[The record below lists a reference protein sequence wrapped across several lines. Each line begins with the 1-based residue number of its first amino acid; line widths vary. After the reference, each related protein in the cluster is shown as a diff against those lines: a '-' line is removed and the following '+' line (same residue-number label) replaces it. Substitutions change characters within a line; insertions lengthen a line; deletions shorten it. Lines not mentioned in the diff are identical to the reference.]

1 MARAN
6 ENYTMNCSPDNQLA
20 CEIGDLTGKFGQ
32 LENGYFVHVD
42 NTGLLELGG
51 LRGIVG
57 RSIVVHASNGINFVC
72 GTIRSNIEEQQNV
85 EVITLSATFISPLA
99 GTIYLRQAADE
110 HVVMFGKLFWVNG
123 SPTTMRY
130 NWHIHER
137 AVSISIIHS
146 VGVIL
151 SFFSHLSIT
160 VLVDVLILDLILI
173 LFFDLRQMILLI
185 SVLPIEA
192 TSQTVKWVISQAN
205 TTLLI

>member
-6 ENYTMNCSPDNQLA
+6 ENYTMNCSPGNPFA

-32 LENGYFVHVD
+32 LQNGYFVHVD

-85 EVITLSATFISPLA
+85 EVITLSATFLSPLA

-110 HVVMFGKLFWVNG
+110 HVVIFGKLFWVNG
-123 SPTTMRY
+123 SPTTMRH
-130 NWHIHER
+130 NWHIHES
-137 AVSISIIHS
+137 AVSIYIIYNID
-146 VGVIL
+146 VIL
-151 SFFSHLSIT
+151 SIF
-160 VLVDVLILDLILI
+160 
-173 LFFDLRQMILLI
+173 
-185 SVLPIEA
+185 
-192 TSQTVKWVISQAN
+192 
-205 TTLLI
+205 